1 LQYDP
6 ADQPDDG
13 AVSGVAEMTGAA
25 GKEVVV
31 ASDEERR
38 DFLSDARGD
47 HIPAGRE
54 SACPVVDMRKNM
66 KKRLF
71 HIFPEP
77 LNSKP

>member
-1 LQYDP
+1 LQDDP
-6 ADQPDDG
+6 ADQPEDG

-25 GKEVVV
+25 GEGVVV
-31 ASDEERR
+31 VSDEERR
-38 DFLSDARGD
+38 GFLSYAGSG
-47 HIPAGRE
+47 HIPAGRG
-54 SACPVVDMRKNM
+54 SACPVVDTRKNM